1 MIRSASPRVT
11 AYALIAG
18 VGLVAALVSRRPE
31 LAVIAAPFAL
41 TLALGLRGE
50 RGAGVSVHFTLD
62 RERALEGDEVE
73 AELVVGSDTPVERL
87 ELVLVLPRGL
97 ELVEGENPLAL
108 RLGWEDER
116 TLGLKLRC
124 LRWGNYG
131 LGDIRVRGRDRLG
144 FQVWE
149 QQFRQPRA
157 LRVYP
162 SPAALRQLVPPAATQ
177 PTTGNQVAR
186 VKGEGLE
193 FADLRAFAPGDR
205 VRSINWRAS
214 ARRPLANGDLVVNE
228 RHPERNADVIIFLD
242 TFAEARTGTASTLD
256 VAVRAAATLAT
267 RYLERRDRVGLVS
280 FGGMLRWLVP
290 GMGLAQR
297 YRIVDA
303 LLETEVVFNYAWK
316 DVSIVPARMLPP
328 QALVLAVTPLL
339 DERSVTALLDL
350 RARGH
355 DLAVVEVSPVPFAS
369 PGEGELEQLAYRLWL
384 LHREELR
391 ARYESLGVAVAT
403 WREDVPLDAALE
415 GVRAF
420 RRHARLAR
428 A

>member
-1 MIRSASPRVT
+1 VT
-11 AYALIAG
+11 AYASLAACGLIGA
-18 VGLVAALVSRRPE
+18 LAARRPE
-31 LAVIAAPFAL
+31 LAVLAAPFAL
-41 TLALGLRGE
+41 TLALGLRPEPPPAVTVRFG
-50 RGAGVSVHFTLD
+50 LD
-62 RERALEGDEVE
+62 RERALEGDEIT
-73 AELVVGSDTPVERL
+73 AELEVSSERPVERL
-87 ELVLVLPRGL
+87 ELLVILPRGL
-97 ELVEGENPLAL
+97 QLVSGENSVAL
-108 RLGWEDER
+108 RLGWDDER
-116 TLGLKLRC
+116 DLSFTFRC
-124 LRWGNYG
+124 ARWGNYEV
-131 LGDIRVRGRDRLG
+131 GDIRLRGRGRLG
-144 FQVWE
+144 LEVWE
-149 QQFRQPRA
+149 QQFRRLTA

-162 SPAALRQLVPPAATQ
+162 LPETLRQLVPPAAAQ
-177 PTTGNQVAR
+177 PTTGNQLAR

-193 FADLRAFAPGDR
+193 FADLRPFAPGDR

-214 ARRPLANGDLVVNE
+214 ARRTIANGELVVNE
-228 RHPERNADVIIFLD
+228 RHPERNADVVLFLD

-256 VAVRAAATLAT
+256 LAVRATATLAT

-303 LLETEVVFNYAWK
+303 LLETQIVFNYAWK
-316 DVSIVPARMLPP
+316 DVSIVPNRMLPP

-355 DLAVVEVSPVPFAS
+355 DLAVVEVSPVPFAA
-369 PGEGELEQLAYRLWL
+369 PGDSELEQLAHRLWL

-391 ARYESLGVAVAT
+391 ARYEALGVAVAS
-403 WREDVPLDAALE
+403 WREDLPLEAALE
-415 GVRAF
+415 GVRAY
-420 RRHARLAR
+420 RRHARFVR

>member
-1 MIRSASPRVT
+1 MTRSASPRVA
-11 AYALIAG
+11 AYAALAAAGLLGALIAG
-18 VGLVAALVSRRPE
+18 RPE
-31 LAVIAAPFAL
+31 LAVLAAPFAAA
-41 TLALGLRGE
+41 LALGLRSDTGPGVDVRFTVE
-50 RGAGVSVHFTLD
+50 RL
-62 RERALEGDEVE
+62 RALEGDEVE
-73 AELVVGSDTPVERL
+73 AEIELSSPLPVERL

-97 ELVEGENPLAL
+97 ELISGQNRVAL
-108 RLGWEDER
+108 RLGWEEER
-116 TLGLKLRC
+116 TLKLTLRC
-124 LRWGNYG
+124 LRWGNYV
-131 LGDIRVRGRDRLG
+131 LGDIRVRGRGRFG
-144 FQVWE
+144 MQIWE

-162 SPAALRQLVPPAATQ
+162 LPETLRQLVPPASTQ
-177 PTTGNQVAR
+177 PSAGNQVAR

-214 ARRPLANGDLVVNE
+214 ARHTIASGELVVNE
-228 RHPERNADVIIFLD
+228 RHPERNADVILFLD
-242 TFAEARTGTASTLD
+242 TFADARTGTASTLD
-256 VAVRAAATLAT
+256 LAVRASATLAT

-290 GMGLAQR
+290 GMGHAQR

-303 LLETEVVFNYAWK
+303 LLESEVVFNYAWK

-339 DERSVTALLDL
+339 DDRSVTALLDL

-355 DLAVVEVSPVPFAS
+355 DLAVIEVSPVPFAE
-369 PGEGELEQLAYRLWL
+369 PGESEIEQLAYRLWL

-391 ARYESLGVAVAT
+391 ARYEALGVAVAS
-403 WREDVPLDAALE
+403 WREDLPLEAALE
-415 GVRAF
+415 GVRAY
-420 RRHARLAR
+420 RRHARFTR

>member
-1 MIRSASPRVT
+1 MTRSATPRIT
-11 AYALIAG
+11 AYAALAAAG
-18 VGLVAALVSRRPE
+18 LLGALVAGRPE
-31 LAVIAAPFAL
+31 LAVLASPFAL
-41 TLALGLRGE
+41 TLALGLRGDDTPRVE
-50 RGAGVSVHFTLD
+50 VGLSLD
-62 RERALEGDEVE
+62 RERALEQDEVE
-73 AELVVGSDTPVERL
+73 AELTVASAAPVERL
-87 ELVLVLPRGL
+87 ELVLVLPPGL
-97 ELVEGENPLAL
+97 ELISGENPLAL
-108 RLGWEDER
+108 RLGPEEKR
-116 TLGLKLRC
+116 RLVLGLRC
-124 LRWGNYG
+124 ERWGNYT
-131 LGDIRVRGRDRLG
+131 LGDIRVRGHDRLG
-144 FQVWE
+144 LRVWE
-149 QQFRQPRA
+149 QQFRLSRS

-162 SPAALRQLVPPAATQ
+162 LPQTLRRLVPPESTQ

-186 VKGEGLE
+186 VKGSGLE

-214 ARRPLANGDLVVNE
+214 ARRDVGSGELVVNE
-228 RHPERNADVIIFLD
+228 RHPERNADVILFLD
-242 TFAEARTGTASTLD
+242 TFAEARTGSASTLTL
-256 VAVRAAATLAT
+256 AVRAAATLAA

-280 FGGMLRWLVP
+280 FGGTLRWLLP

-339 DERSVTALLDL
+339 DDRSVAAMLDL

-355 DLAVVEVSPVPFAS
+355 DLAVIEVSPVPFAK
-369 PGEGELEQLAYRLWL
+369 PGESELERLAFRLWL
-384 LHREELR
+384 LHRDELR
-391 ARYESLGVAVAT
+391 ARYQGAGVAVTT
-403 WREDVPLDAALE
+403 WREDLPLEAALE
-415 GVRAF
+415 EVRAY